1 MKQWQQWTNDQCT
14 LCKDSS
20 HPEMATHLFNCT
32 ALTQP
37 ALQEDA
43 VQLVQE
49 CLYCLQDQTL
59 VALSLLTDISKYL
72 LALPAGYLWSYRHLR
87 HNRQLEWNGQH
98 EGWSAS
104 IGINSR
110 GMTPISPS
118 QPEAGPKSSLNSSG
132 RWCGNFG
139 RQEMMQYITQASSHS
154 PWINM
159 ILVGQKWQKN
169 FSKAYYISY
178 LKKSTTTGCK
188 VPCWNYFKKI

>member
-1 MKQWQQWTNDQCT
+1 MDINVHPVKDLGYKMGYRVASHWKNMKQWQQWTNDQCT

-72 LALPAGYLWSYRHLR
+72 LALPAGYL
-87 HNRQLEWNGQH
+87 
-98 EGWSAS
+98 
-104 IGINSR
+104 
-110 GMTPISPS
+110 
-118 QPEAGPKSSLNSSG
+118 
-132 RWCGNFG
+132 
-139 RQEMMQYITQASSHS
+139 
-154 PWINM
+154 
-159 ILVGQKWQKN
+159 
-169 FSKAYYISY
+169 
-178 LKKSTTTGCK
+178 
-188 VPCWNYFKKI
+188 